1 MKPNDVG
8 INWRKKI
15 NQEKIKKYINSN
27 KKWSN

>member
-15 NQEKIKKYINSN
+15 NQEKIKNIWIAI